1 MDMYEGKDSE
11 LHNSAEIYA
20 NDNENVFNSM
30 LNSGNHVTD
39 IFNSGSKND
48 GNTRIVR
55 ESVLGESHS
64 KIDLRI
70 YWQDGVLHLM

>member
-1 MDMYEGKDSE
+1 
-11 LHNSAEIYA
+11 
-20 NDNENVFNSM
+20 M

-55 ESVLGESHS
+55 ESAQGRAIQRGS
-64 KIDLRI
+64 RI